1 MSFSFITTFNI
12 YIYILNISIHLPL
25 LLLLLSEKGIEK
37 LRQVYGLPDIP
48 YNRLLAM
55 EHTDKWAEALRTYE
69 TQKLFLPS
77 YDPVPRIYHSSTGVD
92 SECGESRAPPHLFS
106 APHSTGSPPR
116 MRVPATP
123 SNHVGE
129 EIANALARV
138 GRRGMYCSTEEL
150 ATIAFIER
158 GRLRCLYEM
167 GQLDAVI
174 DQVMGCDRRD
184 DSDPLLLLHLHLPV
198 YPTLLHLHLFS
209 LLPHYPS
216 PPSPLLPLL
225 I

>member
-1 MSFSFITTFNI
+1 M
-12 YIYILNISIHLPL
+12 NISIHLP

-106 APHSTGSPPR
+106 APHSTGSPPL

-123 SNHVGE
+123 SNHAGE

-138 GRRGMYCSTEEL
+138 GRRGVFCSTEEL

-174 DQVMGCDRRD
+174 DQVMGWDRRD
-184 DSDPLLLLHLHLPV
+184 DSDPLLLDPPPPSCLP
-198 YPTLLHLHLFS
+198 PSPHRLFS
-209 LLPHYPS
+209 LLPHYAS
-216 PPSPLLPLL
+216 PPSPLLPIL